1 MSGMLDTFRTRIPAL
16 AAQAQTQLTLRREL
30 AQAVRSAYDAG
41 LAEIDQA
48 ARDGSLVQGEVL
60 ARWQDFAGTGDLM
73 RTLQVRRGRSS
84 ASKAKKKRL
93 PARAGALRAALRT
106 SLESLITATSARAAE
121 HAVSRLQE
129 HPAGEALLSE
139 LAAAAEAGRSAASDY
154 LALALADLGLTDKAS
169 REPAPPADAEAL
181 ARPSHELPAQAR
193 QLVRGWQDRVLELVQ
208 AENVTKRSI
217 ARVVSF
223 DHEPL
228 ALVLMISVLGT
239 RAPARA
245 ADGAAGADA
254 SAGSAD
260 GVGAGPEQLLS
271 SLFGSGQ
278 LRDLTSRARQDLH
291 DRVATVFDAELA
303 RFSQVIDAAG
313 VPDEGAARQ
322 LLAASQDLEAA
333 R

>member
-1 MSGMLDTFRTRIPAL
+1 
-16 AAQAQTQLTLRREL
+16 
-30 AQAVRSAYDAG
+30 VRSN
-41 LAEIDQA
+41 
-48 ARDGSLVQGEVL
+48 
-60 ARWQDFAGTGDLM
+60 
-73 RTLQVRRGRSS
+73 GR
-84 ASKAKKKRL
+84 
-93 PARAGALRAALRT
+93 PA
-106 SLESLITATSARAAE
+106 
-121 HAVSRLQE
+121 Q
-129 HPAGEALLSE
+129 P
-139 LAAAAEAGRSAASDY
+139 EAGPSAASDY
-154 LALALADLGLTDKAS
+154 LALALADLGLTDKGPAP
-169 REPAPPADAEAL
+169 EPAPPADAEIL

-239 RAPARA
+239 RAPARPG
-245 ADGAAGADA
+245 DGAAGPG
-254 SAGSAD
+254 AGAGDDSAD

-278 LRDLTSRARQDLH
+278 LRDLTSLARQDLH
-291 DRVATVFDAELA
+291 DRVAAVFDTELA